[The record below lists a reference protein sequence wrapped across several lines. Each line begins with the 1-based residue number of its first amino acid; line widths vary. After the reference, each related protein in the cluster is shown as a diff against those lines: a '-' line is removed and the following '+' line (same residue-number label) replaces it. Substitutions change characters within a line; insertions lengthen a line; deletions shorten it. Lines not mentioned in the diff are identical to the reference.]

1 MNPYE
6 PAKEFY
12 ISKKLRFIEN
22 LHIVFWL
29 IKDMCWCLEFK
40 TLGITMAVPTICISI
55 YFIFKNK
62 ADISELYHNMA
73 VFLWIIANTWW
84 MSSEFFKF
92 DENTLI
98 LGLKGRSLAAFPFGS
113 GILLLLIFYISIYPK
128 QIQTN
133 KNH

>member
-1 MNPYE
+1 MTHE
-6 PAKEFY
+6 PPRDFL

-40 TLGITMAVPTICISI
+40 TLGITMAIPTIFISV

-62 ADISELYHNMA
+62 ADVSELCHNIA
-73 VFLWIIANTWW
+73 VFLWIVANTWW

-92 DENTLI
+92 DENVLI
-98 LGLKGRSLAAFPFGS
+98 LGFKGRSLAAFPFGL
-113 GILLLLIFYISIYPK
+113 GILLLFVFYIFIYPK
-128 QIQTN
+128 EGQTN
-133 KNH
+133 KNQ

>member
-1 MNPYE
+1 MKSSKGSN
-6 PAKEFY
+6 EFH

-40 TLGITMAVPTICISI
+40 NLGIIMAIPTVSISL

-62 ADISELYHNMA
+62 ADLSELYHNIA

-92 DENTLI
+92 DEKILI
-98 LGLKGRSLAAFPFGS
+98 LDLKGRSLAAFPFGL
-113 GILLLLIFYISIYPK
+113 GILLLLIFYIFIYPK
-128 QIQTN
+128 KKQSN
-133 KNH
+133 